1 MAGDDRQLHVLEP
14 PPLVETKLLPPRPR
28 QDALR
33 RARLLDQLD
42 NFAPAAL
49 TLVDAPVGFG
59 KTMLVQ
65 SWCAA
70 QTDVDI
76 AWVSIESAD
85 DDPARL
91 WTYLATSVD
100 RIRSGLGRNTLRRLQ
115 GSGIQLESAIDELM
129 NALAGYG
136 RPVAIVLDDLHLVQ
150 ADASLSSIEY
160 AIERLPAGTRLIATT
175 RADPPIRLGRLRG
188 RGALQEIRSSDLAF
202 TVEEARSLLV
212 ELEGIDLDETALNQ
226 LVDRTE
232 GWPAGLYLAA
242 LWLRGL
248 HDPQSRVQEFAGDH
262 RHVADYLT
270 GEVLDTL
277 DPDERQFLLRTS
289 VFGRFTAPLCDAVLG
304 RDDSQTVL
312 AEIQRRNL
320 FLVSLDARGEW
331 FRYHHLFADLLQLE
345 LDHTEPD
352 RTATLRGQAAA
363 WFREQ
368 GLPVDAAREAA
379 AAGDEET
386 VAELLMEYHVWM
398 VRSGREGTLLR
409 WVDWLSERSLLERP
423 ELLGVAAIA
432 AGLIRQSAIRR
443 RRYIALAD
451 RARVEHP
458 ERWTPYVEAM
468 YSLARA
474 IWIDGDVGEAIRNA
488 RRGVEVAGG
497 GESELPALAC
507 LAHALLLSGDTL
519 AARAHAERAIR
530 HPHLDHRSQGVLLA
544 LATLALV
551 EAEDGAVEAATS
563 LTDDAF
569 ERARAAGVEDSWM
582 GGIAHVA
589 RAATLAAMGQLAS
602 AEREA
607 ERGEWL
613 RRAPEPTVEN
623 THARLL
629 LAEIRIARGRLSLA
643 SADLDQSRHE
653 MDGFIDPGCLPD
665 IANRIEAALR
675 KAARDT
681 TPPVE
686 APTQAELAVLR
697 LLPTELSQRKIGAEL
712 YLSMNTVKTHTRELY
727 RKLGVRSR
735 PEAVARATALGLL
748 DPEESP
754 G

>member
-1 MAGDDRQLHVLEP
+1 MAGDDRRLHVLEP
-14 PPLVETKLLPPRPR
+14 PPLVETKLLPPRAR

-409 WVDWLSERSLLERP
+409 WVDWLSERSSTRAS
-423 ELLGVAAIA
+423 GVA
-432 AGLIRQSAIRR
+432 GCCRDRR
-443 RRYIALAD
+443 RPDQAIGDQTAALH
-451 RARVEHP
+451 RARGSSPGRTSGTVD
-458 ERWTPYVEAM
+458 PYVEAM

-551 EAEDGAVEAATS
+551 EAEDGA
-563 LTDDAF
+563 
-569 ERARAAGVEDSWM
+569 G
-582 GGIAHVA
+582 
-589 RAATLAAMGQLAS
+589 
-602 AEREA
+602 
-607 ERGEWL
+607 
-613 RRAPEPTVEN
+613 
-623 THARLL
+623 
-629 LAEIRIARGRLSLA
+629 
-643 SADLDQSRHE
+643 
-653 MDGFIDPGCLPD
+653 
-665 IANRIEAALR
+665 
-675 KAARDT
+675 
-681 TPPVE
+681 
-686 APTQAELAVLR
+686 
-697 LLPTELSQRKIGAEL
+697 
-712 YLSMNTVKTHTRELY
+712 
-727 RKLGVRSR
+727 
-735 PEAVARATALGLL
+735 
-748 DPEESP
+748 
-754 G
+754 